1 MDMSSIG
8 KNIRKKRQDKS
19 WKQEF
24 LAEKVDVSATYIGRI
39 ERGEKMPSMETFI
52 RIANA
57 LDAASD
63 ELLCGVVN
71 KGYEVRMSKYLE
83 KMKELPGAEQDKVF
97 RVLDAMLS
105 HGPEEP

>member
-19 WKQEF
+19 WNQEF
-24 LAEKVDVSATYIGRI
+24 LAEKVDVSATYIGMI

-57 LDAASD
+57 LDSASD
-63 ELLCGVVN
+63 ELLCGVIN

-83 KMKELPGAEQDKVF
+83 KMKTLSGEEQNKVF
-97 RVLDAMLS
+97 RVLDVMLNQNS
-105 HGPEEP
+105 EDL